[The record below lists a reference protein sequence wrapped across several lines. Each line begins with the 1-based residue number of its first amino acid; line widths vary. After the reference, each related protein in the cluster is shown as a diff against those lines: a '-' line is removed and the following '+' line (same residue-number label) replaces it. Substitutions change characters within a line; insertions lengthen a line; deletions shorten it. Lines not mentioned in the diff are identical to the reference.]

1 MTGFGRGEELYNGLA
16 ISVELKAVNHK
27 YFEYNCRVPRAYMF
41 LEEALKPVFAKRI
54 SRGKIDVFVSV
65 SSTEVSDTK
74 ITLNHTYLS
83 EYLNALYELRDKYGL
98 KDDISVKTVASNHD
112 VFLIERVEVDEKEFL
127 SAVTVAAN
135 KAIDKFLEMRSV
147 EGAKLYDDLSL
158 KIEDIKKLVQFVEV
172 NAPETVNAYKQRLY
186 DKIKDVL
193 NDKVVDEQRLIT
205 EVAIF
210 ADKVAVDE
218 ETVRLNSHIN
228 QFLQLIKSDEPVGR
242 KLDFLVQEMNRET
255 NTIGSKAQNVKIA
268 QTVVDLKSLIEK
280 IREQIQN
287 IE

>member
-1 MTGFGRGEELYNGLA
+1 MTGFGRGEELYNGLS

-172 NAPETVNAYKQRLY
+172 NATETVNAYKQRLY

-193 NDKVVDEQRLIT
+193 NDKAVDEQRLIT